1 MFSRDVE
8 IYTNKK
14 NILEGSALSCS
25 QWFSVRR
32 EQKIK
37 CDNQKK
43 MLRVMED
50 QLQGKCWT
58 QIPSACRKAGCGG
71 MSLQL
76 WCCVEAETGGF
87 P

>member
-1 MFSRDVE
+1 MFSRNVE

-43 MLRVMED
+43 NAQGHGGPVTRGSAGLRSPV
-50 QLQGKCWT
+50 
-58 QIPSACRKAGCGG
+58 P
-71 MSLQL
+71 
-76 WCCVEAETGGF
+76 AEKLGVVA
-87 P
+87 

>member
-1 MFSRDVE
+1 MFSRNVE

-43 MLRVMED
+43 KMLRVMED
-50 QLQGKCWT
+50 QLPGEVLDSDPQCLQKSWVWWHEPAT
-58 QIPSACRKAGCGG
+58 LVLCG
-71 MSLQL
+71 S
-76 WCCVEAETGGF
+76 
-87 P
+87 